1 MNNNDNIYSLAVSGV
16 QKLIPYTPGKPIE
29 ELERELGLS
38 QIIKLASNE
47 NPLGPGKKALA
58 AIQATLKDLALY
70 PDGNGFNLKRALA
83 DKYAVDMSQITL
95 GNGSNEILELVARAF
110 LTPGLEVVFSQ
121 HAFAVYPLVTQAA
134 GATPVVAPALNY
146 GHDLDAMLQRVTDK
160 TRLVFI
166 ANPNNPTGTLLTH
179 ADLDAFIGALPDTC
193 ICVLD
198 EAYCEFV
205 GDGLI
210 GSLPISTL
218 LTSREGGNAEN
229 CREQSRPPAL
239 AAGSADNSIAWLRK
253 YPNLLVT
260 RTFSKAYGLAGLR
273 IGYGLSSPQLA
284 DILNR
289 VRQPF
294 NNNMLALAAAEAA
307 LTDIEHLQNTIAV
320 NAQGM
325 QFVTEGFN
333 ELGLEWIPSAGN
345 FVLVDLKQPAI
356 PIYEALLRK
365 GVIVRPV
372 GVYELPNH
380 LRITIGTQAENQLFL
395 QALTEV
401 IPAP

>member
-1 MNNNDNIYSLAVSGV
+1 MNNADKIYNLAVPGV
-16 QKLIPYTPGKPIE
+16 QKLVPYIPGKPIE
-29 ELERELGLS
+29 ELERELGLT

-58 AIQATLKDLALY
+58 AIQTTLKDLALY

-110 LTPGLEVVFSQ
+110 LTPELEVVFSQ
-121 HAFAVYPLVTQAA
+121 HAFAVYPIVTQAV
-134 GATPVVAPALNY
+134 GAKAVVAPALNY
-146 GHDLDAMLQRVTDK
+146 GHDLDAMLQRVTAQ

-166 ANPNNPTGTLLTH
+166 ANPNNPTGTLLNH
-179 ADLDAFIGALPDTC
+179 ADLEAFISALPDTC
-193 ICVLD
+193 VCVLD

-205 GDGLI
+205 DN
-210 GSLPISTL
+210 GSVDT
-218 LTSREGGNAEN
+218 
-229 CREQSRPPAL
+229 
-239 AAGSADNSIAWLRK
+239 SIAWLNL
-253 YPNLLVT
+253 YPNLLIT

-273 IGYGLSSPQLA
+273 VGYGLSSPQLA

-294 NNNMLALAAAEAA
+294 NNNMLALVAAEAA
-307 LTDIEHLQNTIAV
+307 LTDNEHLQNTITV

-325 QFVTEGFN
+325 QFLTDGFKQ
-333 ELGLEWIPSAGN
+333 LGLEWIPSAGN
-345 FVLVDLKQPAI
+345 FVLVDLKQSAM
-356 PIYEALLRK
+356 PIYDALLHK
-365 GVIVRPV
+365 GVIARPV

-401 IPAP
+401 MQVL

>member
-1 MNNNDNIYSLAVSGV
+1 MNNADKIYNLAVPGV

-29 ELERELGLS
+29 ELERELGLT

-47 NPLGPGKKALA
+47 NPLGPGKKALT

-70 PDGNGFNLKRALA
+70 PDGNGFNLKQALA
-83 DKYAVDMSQITL
+83 KKYAVEMNQITL

-110 LTPGLEVVFSQ
+110 LTPEFEVVFSQ
-121 HAFAVYPLVTQAA
+121 HAFAVYPIVTQAV
-134 GATPVVAPALNY
+134 GAKAVVAPALNY
-146 GHDLDAMLQRVTDK
+146 GHDLDAMLERVTDK

-166 ANPNNPTGTLLTH
+166 ANPNNPTGTLLDH
-179 ADLDAFIGALPDTC
+179 ASLEAFIQALPDTC
-193 ICVLD
+193 VCVLD

-205 GDGLI
+205 GD
-210 GSLPISTL
+210 
-218 LTSREGGNAEN
+218 
-229 CREQSRPPAL
+229 Q
-239 AAGSADNSIAWLRK
+239 SADNSIAWLEK
-253 YPNLLVT
+253 YPNLLIT

-273 IGYGLSSPQLA
+273 VGYALSSLQLA

-307 LTDIEHLQNTIAV
+307 LTDTEHLQNTIAV

-325 QFVTEGFN
+325 QFITDGFKKM
-333 ELGLEWIPSAGN
+333 GLEWIPSAGN
-345 FVLVDLKQPAI
+345 FVLVDLKQPAM
-356 PIYEALLRK
+356 PIYELLLRK

-380 LRITIGTQAENQLFL
+380 LRITIGTQSENQLFL
-395 QALTEV
+395 QALIEV
-401 IPAP
+401 TQAS